1 MNTVYNADN
10 LNILTRELST
20 SIVLRNKICQLC
32 QRPQW
37 EASLNQHVGISPH
50 TVAQKKIC
58 CIFQAVDTRESV
70 LAGEILKYLC
80 TARLTR
86 LTLDMCPPLST
97 SVQSSVDIIEE
108 VFLQYALVRIIE
120 SVFLLNFIFS
130 KII

>member
-37 EASLNQHVGISPH
+37 EASLNQHVGISP
-50 TVAQKKIC
+50 QKKIC
-58 CIFQAVDTRESV
+58 CIFQAVDTR
-70 LAGEILKYLC
+70 AGRRNIEIFMYSKINPAN
-80 TARLTR
+80 TGHV
-86 LTLDMCPPLST
+86 ST
-97 SVQSSVDIIEE
+97 SGHSIQTSMDIIEE
-108 VFLQYALVRIIE
+108 VFLQYALVRITE